1 MVSALSEVEGPV
13 QTTNA
18 EFSPW
23 RVVNEQTAVICAQCE
38 YKIMIWNASKT

>member
-1 MVSALSEVEGPV
+1 MVLALSEVERPV

-23 RVVNEQTAVICAQCE
+23 RMVNEQTAVIFAQSE
-38 YKIMIWNASKT
+38 